1 MNSYIDQFTVTDYNC
16 IIFPRIPFREMDM
29 EILFYIYT
37 AVILFVGIFSFF
49 VITHKTKKHD
59 KDD

>member
-1 MNSYIDQFTVTDYNC
+1 
-16 IIFPRIPFREMDM
+16 M

-37 AVILFVGIFSFF
+37 AVILFIGIFSFF